1 MKSINPVIL
10 SVLTQR
16 ANILNN
22 IKMAELSIE
31 KDKNS
36 ISEID
41 DYFGSNP
48 DFKRYVEISLL
59 DGHGLLKATIDYLSG
74 VHDKLKTYT
83 EGNDDRIRH
92 LSDFINHLRHIEVN
106 YSDPLVYGQNAWS
119 ACLQHLGYLD
129 VTTLERIDA
138 DVWVHRAL
146 QETLIRTNSMDAM
159 KAQMRNADVLT
170 PSTRQGVNFNSRGGV
185 VMGNGTSTYNAMM
198 NGGPMYNTPGNW

>member
-1 MKSINPVIL
+1 MKKINPVIA
-10 SVLTQR
+10 SVLSQR

-41 DYFGSNP
+41 DYFGNNP
-48 DFKRYVEISLL
+48 DFKRYIEISSLEGHQLL
-59 DGHGLLKATIDYLSG
+59 EAAISYLSG

-83 EGNDDRIRH
+83 EGNDDRVRH
-92 LSDFINHLRHIEVN
+92 LSDFINHLRHIEVD
-106 YSDPLVYGQNAWS
+106 YSDVLVSGQNVWS

-129 VTTLERIDA
+129 VGTLETIDA
-138 DVWVHRAL
+138 DIWVHRAL
-146 QETLIRTNSMDAM
+146 QETLIRVNSMDAM

-170 PSTRQGVNFNSRGGV
+170 PSTRQGVNFNSRGGM
-185 VMGNGTSTYNAMM
+185 VMGNGTSARTAMM
-198 NGGPMYNTPGNW
+198 NGGPMYNTPGIW